1 MDVATKQM
9 KWKQFKASDM
19 GEESYASM
27 VFFAS
32 NILYMDRLLIL
43 EGLFLEN
50 LEKGELESQ
59 IPPDQRLKIV
69 QAGQMDALSKIMMMM
84 ESMFVTIGAFQ
95 DDKKKLASKL
105 QEYGPQDVWEVV
117 NGILNDKFSI
127 ADYWKIM
134 GFPDTK
140 KLGLT
145 PLGTRLIEKML
156 SAVLEEFAK
165 TLRWLATFYE
175 QHSRLSDKFKH
186 GLAVRFGYKKQIA
199 EIEGPQELL
208 MAFDDKP
215 LRKRKTVNPIRR
227 SATVSLPRIIVSKS
241 DSSAWEKYSKAMSYT
256 RKVVLF
262 IVKNNMVRLQNC
274 NADFIPYDFD
284 TEGNKESMHFPA
296 TLTENDVRHLK
307 RILLKLEKATYYKED
322 KVLDYGLLNKTIL
335 GEVLQRLGSEEDVV
349 EVE

>member
-1 MDVATKQM
+1 MDIATKKR
-9 KWKQFKASDM
+9 KWEHFKASHM

-32 NILYMDRLLIL
+32 NILYIDRLLIL

-50 LEKGELESQ
+50 FQKGELEPQ

-84 ESMFVTIGAFQ
+84 ESMFITIGAFQ
-95 DDKKKLASKL
+95 DDKKKLALKL
-105 QEYGPQDVWEVV
+105 QEYGPQDVWKVV
-117 NGILNDKFSI
+117 NGILNGKFSI

-134 GFPDTK
+134 GFPDIK

-145 PLGTRLIEKML
+145 PPGTRLIEKML
-156 SAVLEEFAK
+156 NDILEEFAT

-186 GLAVRFGYKKQIA
+186 GLAVRFGYKKRIA
-199 EIEGPQELL
+199 EIKGPQELL
-208 MAFDDKP
+208 MAFNNKP

-227 SATVSLPRIIVSKS
+227 SDTISLPRIIVSKS
-241 DSSAWEKYSKAMSYT
+241 DNSVWEKYSKAMSYT

-262 IVKNNMVRLQNC
+262 IVKNNMVKLQNC
-274 NADFIPYDFD
+274 NEDFIPYDFD
-284 TEGNKESMHFPA
+284 TEGNRESLHFSA
-296 TLTENDVRHLK
+296 TLTENDIRNLK

-322 KVLDYGLLNKTIL
+322 KVLDYGFLNKITL
-335 GEVLQRLGSEEDVV
+335 GKVLQRLDEEDVV